1 MIDIFNAL
9 AIIENSIDGEDD
21 TTKKRQ
27 RLQQQLISKE
37 KILIISCK
45 LFWKILC
52 LKSKQPPSN
61 LLFYLAI
68 GPITNI

>member
-1 MIDIFNAL
+1 MKMIDVFNAL

-37 KILIISCK
+37 KILIISC
-45 LFWKILC
+45 
-52 LKSKQPPSN
+52 
-61 LLFYLAI
+61 
-68 GPITNI
+68 

>member
-1 MIDIFNAL
+1 MNFFHEIVVYLMKMIDVFNAL

-37 KILIISCK
+37 KILIISC
-45 LFWKILC
+45 
-52 LKSKQPPSN
+52 
-61 LLFYLAI
+61 
-68 GPITNI
+68 